1 MASAKS
7 WRSFFHASTT
17 AVFVVGASRRLRYAN
32 PAWEAI
38 TGADWSK
45 LRGLRLSAFRSATP
59 LGQRLMPPP
68 EVWAGEAARVRR
80 APPDADAGPPWWDF
94 TFVPLPGP
102 DGTLLGVVG
111 FLTQAGDRATR
122 RTPAKL
128 PADLA
133 AAQADHARHYG
144 FELLTGTS
152 TAGERFVNLVRVAAA
167 TSAPVWLVGE
177 RGGGKTLTAR
187 VIHHQGPTRGKAFV
201 AADAHGVQPY
211 LLDALLFGK
220 GGVTLPTPQ
229 GGSAVGT
236 LYLHDPGLLPRDFQG
251 KLADYLSKP
260 AAPRVVCASVVPPH
274 ADARLIDGFATRF
287 GVLEVRVPTVRGRL
301 DDLPWFAERVTPHPV
316 ADATWPVLAAHDW
329 SGNWR
334 EFADTLRAAA
344 VRAGALPIAP
354 EHLPRVLRERHLL
367 AANPLPPART
377 MALAAVLEAVERR
390 MIEDA
395 MLACRG
401 NATAA
406 AKRLDMPRATLL
418 RRVEAF
424 QIPTASGGTP

>member
-32 PAWEAI
+32 PAWERV
-38 TGADWSK
+38 TGADWAK

-59 LGQRLMPPP
+59 LGQTLMPPP
-68 EVWAGEAARVRR
+68 EVWAGEPCRVRR
-80 APPDADAGPPWWDF
+80 APPDATSGPPWWDF
-94 TFVPLPGP
+94 TFVPLPGG
-102 DGTLLGVVG
+102 DGRLLGVVG
-111 FLTQAGDRATR
+111 FLTQHGERTTR
-122 RTPAKL
+122 RAAGKL

-144 FELLTGTS
+144 VELLTGT
-152 TAGERFVNLVRVAAA
+152 TAVGERFVNLVRLAAS
-167 TSAPVWLVGE
+167 TVAPVWLIGE
-177 RGGGKTLTAR
+177 RGSGKTTAAR
-187 VIHHQGPTRGKAFV
+187 VIHHQGPTHAKAFV

-220 GGVTLPTPQ
+220 GGAALPT
-229 GGSAVGT
+229 GGIGT
-236 LYLHDPGLLPRDFQG
+236 LFLHDPGLLPRDFQE
-251 KLADYLSKP
+251 KLAGYLSKP
-260 AAPRVVCASVVPPH
+260 AAPRVVCASALSPH
-274 ADARLIDGFATRF
+274 ADPRLIDGFATRF
-287 GVLEVRVPTVRGRL
+287 GVLEVRVPGLRDRP

-316 ADATWPVLAAHDW
+316 ADAAWPVLAAHDW
-329 SGNWR
+329 PGNLR
-334 EFADTLRAAA
+334 ELSDVLRTAA

-367 AANPLPPART
+367 AANPLPQPRS

-395 MLACRG
+395 LLACHG

-406 AKRLDMPRATLL
+406 AKRLDVPRATLL

-424 QIPTASGGTP
+424 KIPTVGGGGAP